1 MSKRHLQQPPY
12 MLALGEQRLP
22 GAHELGLED
31 SFLPP
36 VCAPSQEMCSTLGLR
51 DAKGTVQPS
60 GGQCPVFTGDSAVRS
75 VTHGLRAERPADNL
89 VERQLSSAEIRKNT
103 SDVASLKTGLSVT

>member
-1 MSKRHLQQPPY
+1 MQQLPY
-12 MLALGEQRLP
+12 MLVLGEQKVP
-22 GAHELGLED
+22 GAHELGLQD

-60 GGQCPVFTGDSAVRS
+60 GAQCPVFTGDSAVPS
-75 VTHGLRAERPADNL
+75 VTHGLRAEGPADNL
-89 VERQLSSAEIRKNT
+89 VEWQLSSAEIRKNT
-103 SDVASLKTGLSVT
+103 